1 MSQFTGEY
9 PSLSVCQRPDR
20 IFPSSQEIVSASD
33 PVNRHFLDLVKK
45 LLTFDPAQRITVK
58 EALNHPYFMLQIPNE
73 Y

>member
-1 MSQFTGEY
+1 MPEFTGEY
-9 PSLSVCQRPDR
+9 FDLSAFQRPDR
-20 IFPSSQEIVSASD
+20 IFLSSQEIIPAND

-58 EALNHPYFMLQIPNE
+58 EALNHPYYTLQIPNE